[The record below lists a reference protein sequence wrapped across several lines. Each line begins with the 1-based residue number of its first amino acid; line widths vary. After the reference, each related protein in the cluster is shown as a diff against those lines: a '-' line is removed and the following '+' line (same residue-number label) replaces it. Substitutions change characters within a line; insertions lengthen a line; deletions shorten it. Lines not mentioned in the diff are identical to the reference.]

1 MELYLQEVPP
11 DGEKLVEISQKR
23 RMWLAFRRN
32 KTAMFGGIMAVVIV
46 LVAIF
51 APVLSPY
58 DPLEQDAINRLSPSS
73 PDHWLGTDDFG
84 RDVFSRI
91 IWGSRVSLIIGI
103 LSVLAG
109 MLVGTAMGMVAGY
122 YGSRVETLIMRIVD
136 VLMCFPDLILA
147 IAVTAVLGSNLV
159 NLIITIAIVMT
170 PRFARLA
177 HGQLLKMKES
187 EYVVAAQAIG
197 AKVPRIIV
205 RHIFPNI
212 FGELLVA
219 GTLWVGVAIRLE
231 ANLAFIGLGVQPP
244 TPTWGNMI
252 REGVDVLINAPGIS
266 VFSGLSILITILA
279 FNTLGDG
286 IRDMIDPRLRGE

>member
-1 MELYLQEVPP
+1 MAEVTEFAA
-11 DGEKLVEISQKR
+11 DGGMPVPISQKR
-23 RMWLAFRRN
+23 RMWAAFRRN
-32 KTAMFGGIMAVVIV
+32 RTAMFGGVMAVAIL
-46 LVAIF
+46 LVAVF
-51 APVLSPY
+51 APILSPY
-58 DPLEQDAINRLSPSS
+58 DPLEQDAVSRLSPSS
-73 PDHWLGTDDFG
+73 ADHWLGTDDFG
-84 RDVFSRI
+84 RDVLSRI

-103 LSVLAG
+103 LSVVAG
-109 MLVGTAMGMVAGY
+109 LIVGTGMGMVAGY
-122 YGSRVETLIMRIVD
+122 YGGKVETLIMRAVD

-170 PRFARLA
+170 PRFARLS

-197 AKVPRIIV
+197 AKVPRILV

-266 VFSGLSILITILA
+266 VYSGLSILITILA

-286 IRDMIDPRLRGE
+286 IRDMIDPKLRGE

>member
-1 MELYLQEVPP
+1 MPR
-11 DGEKLVEISQKR
+11 EISRGR
-23 RMWLAFRRN
+23 RMWTAFYRN
-32 KTAMFGGIMAVVIV
+32 KTALAGGF
-46 LVAIF
+46 LAILIF
-51 APVLSPY
+51 LAAFLAPLISPF
-58 DPLEQDAINRLSPSS
+58 DPLAQDSYMRLIPGNSQ
-73 PDHWLGTDDFG
+73 HWLGTDDFG
-84 RDVFSRI
+84 RDVLSRI
-91 IWGSRVSLIIGI
+91 IWGSRVSLLIGI
-103 LSVLAG
+103 ASVFFG
-109 MLVGTAMGMVAGY
+109 LVAGTAMGMIAGY
-122 YGSRVETLIMRIVD
+122 YRGKIETLIMRAVD

-170 PRFARLA
+170 PRFARLS
-177 HGQLLKMKES
+177 HGQLLKLTDS
-187 EYVVAAQAIG
+187 EYVVAAQSIG
-197 AKVPRIIV
+197 AKVPRILV

-219 GTLWVGVAIRLE
+219 GTLWVGVSIRLE

-266 VFSGLSILITILA
+266 IFSGLSILITILS
-279 FNTLGDG
+279 FNMLGDG

>member
-1 MELYLQEVPP
+1 MSEIQEQL
-11 DGEKLVEISQKR
+11 GLNAGMAVEISQR
-23 RMWLAFRRN
+23 NRMWRAFRRN
-32 KTAMFGGIMAVVIV
+32 KTATIGGVMAVFIV

-51 APVLSPY
+51 APLLSPY
-58 DPLEQDAINRLSPSS
+58 DPLEQDSVVRLTGSS
-73 PDHWLGTDDFG
+73 AAHWLGTDDFG
-84 RDVFSRI
+84 RDVYSRI
-91 IWGSRVSLIIGI
+91 LWGSRVSLIIGFF
-103 LSVLAG
+103 SVLMG
-109 MLVGTAMGMVAGY
+109 MIVGTGMGMVAGY
-122 YGSRVETLIMRIVD
+122 YGGKIETMIMRTVD

-159 NLIITIAIVMT
+159 NLIITLAIVMT
-170 PRFARLA
+170 PRFARLSQ
-177 HGQLLKMKES
+177 GQLLKMKET

-197 AKVPRIIV
+197 AKVPRIII

-266 VFSGLSILITILA
+266 IFAGLSILITILA
-279 FNTLGDG
+279 FNTFGDG

>member
-1 MELYLQEVPP
+1 MADISEPVFADACE
-11 DGEKLVEISQKR
+11 LVEISQKR
-23 RMWLAFRRN
+23 RMWAAFRRN
-32 KTAMFGGIMAVVIV
+32 KTAMFGGVMAALIV

-51 APVLSPY
+51 APLLSPY
-58 DPLEQDAINRLSPSS
+58 DPLEQDAMARLAPASA
-73 PDHWLGTDDFG
+73 DHWLGTDDFG
-84 RDVFSRI
+84 RDVLSRI

-109 MLVGTAMGMVAGY
+109 LIVGTGMGMVAGY
-122 YGSRVETLIMRIVD
+122 YGGRTETLIMRAVD

-170 PRFARLA
+170 PRFARLS

-197 AKVPRIIV
+197 AKVPRILI

-219 GTLWVGVAIRLE
+219 ATLWVGVSIRLE

-266 VFSGLSILITILA
+266 IYSGLSILVTILA